1 MRFVRVL
8 PHDLGD
14 PSDED
19 LEVGAIA
26 LNERPEALII
36 MSQIQVLLSE
46 KRTSLSVFRTG
57 MVLLAFPISVVT
69 VLTTT
74 SGYYSTSDVW
84 ELLVFLLAVCVTMVI
99 LGIYM
104 ILRSFK
110 RVRRIDDRVDHL
122 KNLIRPLMDTIG
134 DLLGK

>member
-1 MRFVRVL
+1 MRVL